1 MLWSGALTLT
11 IAAALA
17 GPPAAAAATGRV
29 WELVTPPD
37 PNGRAINGVASVTP
51 DGDRVAYVSAGPM
64 PGAPSGSQASYNL
77 ATRTPNGWQS
87 APLGFPYSVAGGLF
101 AAVPAPVAAADGLSS
116 WVWSSQRPL
125 LPGAPESPITGI
137 YSGGVGG
144 PPTLLAGGESAEV
157 YGTSAD
163 ARTVVLQTTTA
174 LLPADVRS
182 TGRQV

>member
-64 PGAPSGSQASYNL
+64 PGAPSGSQAAL
-77 ATRTPNGWQS
+77 RT
-87 APLGFPYSVAGGLF
+87 AKAG
-101 AAVPAPVAAADGLSS
+101 S
-116 WVWSSQRPL
+116 
-125 LPGAPESPITGI
+125 
-137 YSGGVGG
+137 
-144 PPTLLAGGESAEV
+144 
-157 YGTSAD
+157 
-163 ARTVVLQTTTA
+163 
-174 LLPADVRS
+174 
-182 TGRQV
+182 